1 MTNLWNKLHVSTQV
15 MQLSDFKEQ
24 IKKELKPVKYKHFSK
39 GSKIGN
45 KLLTRIRLGRS
56 DLNSHK
62 FTIGHSES
70 AECTCHARNETSLHF
85 LTECF
90 LYTGERQTLYNLV
103 EHYIPQFLS
112 KTKQK
117 QYDILVMG
125 INTDQ
130 PEFNSTN
137 TTITIAVQKFILST
151 KRFSEIE

>member
-1 MTNLWNKLHVSTQV
+1 MSVHRRCNYLILKNRLKWSLNQESINTSQKVLKLV
-15 MQLSDFKEQ
+15 
-24 IKKELKPVKYKHFSK
+24 
-39 GSKIGN
+39 N
-45 KLLTRIRLGRS
+45 KLLTRLRLDRS

-62 FTIGHSES
+62 FTIGHSKS
-70 AECTCHARNETSLHF
+70 AECFCQAKNETSLHY

-103 EHYIPQFLS
+103 EHYIPQFLN
-112 KTKQK
+112 KTKHK

-151 KRFSEIE
+151 KRFSETE

>member
-1 MTNLWNKLHVSTQV
+1 MTNLWNKLNVCTQA

-24 IKKELKPVKYKHFSK
+24 IKMELKPRKHKHFSK

-45 KLLTRIRLGRS
+45 KLLTRIRLDRS

-62 FTIGHSES
+62 FTIGNSES
-70 AECTCHARNETSLHF
+70 AECSCHAKNETSLHN
-85 LTECF
+85 LKECF

-103 EHYIPQFLS
+103 EHYIPQFS
-112 KTKQK
+112 NKTKHK

-125 INTDQ
+125 IKTDQ

-151 KRFSEIE
+151 KRFSETE